1 MTERDSS
8 SLELTWIGT
17 AVYLYGQASS
27 ASYTVEVD
35 GTSFTSSSVTVQP
48 GGLLGSKTDLS
59 YGNHTVKLTTHGS
72 NAVAFQSAQLTIGM
86 GYNGSRCNR
95 TILAVEPDNTT
106 PNSFFRYQSIQGPN
120 SWRVEG
126 LNVSELQPDG
136 STIIL
141 PRQMVTNTAGE
152 SVSFTL
158 QNATAFFLYGADNLD
173 HGSKTV
179 SVTPSSNPSEAR
191 TALINDQSSA
201 LDFRQ
206 ILYWESGLNRDDTYT
221 IEITEV
227 GGTAF
232 SFSSLDILDGGPVP
246 PPGSSSSPGAQTSSG
261 SSPTFPQDPQ
271 GAGSGQTSE
280 QKKLSAGA
288 IGGIAAAGAVVLLLL
303 GAIAALLLLRRRRRR
318 AEYMPTRHNPPIL
331 PDDTSDDNL
340 LRMQHV
346 APSATEVPMIASST
360 HNSLRMQHAGPSAV
374 EVPMTTSSADASFT
388 REVDA
393 GPMNMASLP
402 PQYETSWVDGRVVSV
417 PIPSSAPPPDPSP
430 FSDSSRVPDS
440 SYAPESPTTRSPPS
454 SQDAPS
460 NEKRRQLV
468 VLTYDTDPVSTA

>member
-1 MTERDSS
+1 
-8 SLELTWIGT
+8 
-17 AVYLYGQASS
+17 
-27 ASYTVEVD
+27 
-35 GTSFTSSSVTVQP
+35 
-48 GGLLGSKTDLS
+48 
-59 YGNHTVKLTTHGS
+59 
-72 NAVAFQSAQLTIGM
+72 
-86 GYNGSRCNR
+86 
-95 TILAVEPDNTT
+95 
-106 PNSFFRYQSIQGPN
+106 
-120 SWRVEG
+120 
-126 LNVSELQPDG
+126 
-136 STIIL
+136 
-141 PRQMVTNTAGE
+141 MVTNTAGE

-232 SFSSLDILDGGPVP
+232 SFSSLDILDGCETSLIEMKEQLHPDISSLLHRGPVP

-288 IGGIAAAGAVVLLLL
+288 IGGIAVSLPLRSHHTRSMTLFPGCRSSRSATARGDRSPPS
-303 GAIAALLLLRRRRRR
+303 IASTTVGQLALRNKVSADLWCSLNLSRRR

-331 PDDTSDDNL
+331 PDDSMSHLHITYSCPCTEYCAASDDNL

-374 EVPMTTSSADASFT
+374 ELPMTASSADASFT

-440 SYAPESPTTRSPPS
+440 SYAPDSPTSRSPPS